1 MTTVVQHSFD
11 PASEINKL
19 KPQSP
24 LSVGWQ
30 RSYAC
35 TSAHTHHAQFTLES
49 PKSNCFDLC
58 VGKHMWEAESKL
70 KTISKEVKRKG
81 KSKLKASYKQAKS
94 KLEAS
99 SKLAKSKITAR
110 WKQAKSKPKT
120 CEKQAKSKL
129 KASCQRKLVTLLHCP
144 R

>member
-1 MTTVVQHSFD
+1 MFVIAH
-11 PASEINKL
+11 ASCI
-19 KPQSP
+19 
-24 LSVGWQ
+24 V
-30 RSYAC
+30 
-35 TSAHTHHAQFTLES
+35 TLES
-49 PKSNCFDLC
+49 PKSNSFDLC
-58 VGKHMWEAESKL
+58 VRKHMWEAKSKL

-99 SKLAKSKITAR
+99 SKQAKSKITAR

-129 KASCQRKLVTLLHCP
+129 KASCQRKVVTLAFAQDDSSVATHIRPYVRIRKTL
-144 R
+144 